1 MISVL
6 LVDDHTIV
14 RQGLRPLLEA
24 AGDIEVVGEASS
36 GEEALQ
42 QVALLHPTVTIL
54 DLLMPGMNG
63 LEVAARVASHTRV
76 LILSM
81 HSSDAYVVEA
91 LRAGALGYVVKDASA
106 QELITAI
113 RTVSRGEHYLSKPFS
128 EKGIHTYLSQSQ
140 VGTTDPFD
148 LLTRREREVLHLAA
162 QGQTAAGIAEHLGIS
177 PRTVEIH
184 RANLM
189 HKLELE
195 TTGDLV
201 RYALRKGIISL
212 DE

>member
-106 QELITAI
+106 EELITAI
-113 RTVSRGEHYLSKPFS
+113 RAVSQGEHYLSKPFS
-128 EKGIHTYLSQSQ
+128 KKGIHTYLSQSQ
-140 VGTTDPFD
+140 AGSTDPFD

-189 HKLELE
+189 HKLELD

>member
-14 RQGLRPLLEA
+14 RQGLKPLLEA
-24 AGDIEVVGEASS
+24 AGDMIVVGEAAC
-36 GEEALQ
+36 GEEGIQLTAALK
-42 QVALLHPTVTIL
+42 PTVTLL
-54 DLLMPGMNG
+54 DLMMPGMNG
-63 LEVAARVASHTRV
+63 IHAARQMCPHTRV
-76 LILSM
+76 LVLSM
-81 HSSDAYVVEA
+81 HAGDAYVIEA
-91 LRAGALGYVVKDASA
+91 LRAGAYGYVVKDASA
-106 QELITAI
+106 LELIEAV
-113 RTVSRGEHYLSKPFS
+113 RTVAAGQYYLSKPFS
-128 EKGIHTYLSQSQ
+128 NQGIKYYLELSQANEI
-140 VGTTDPFD
+140 DPYD
-148 LLTRREREVLHLAA
+148 LLTQRELQVIKLAA
-162 QGQTAAGIAEHLGIS
+162 QGLTSAAIASQLGIS

-195 TTGDLV
+195 STGDLV

>member
-42 QVALLHPTVTIL
+42 QVALLHPNVTVL

-81 HSSDAYVVEA
+81 HSSDAYVVEV

-106 QELITAI
+106 EELITAI
-113 RTVSRGEHYLSKPFS
+113 RAVSQGEHYLSKPFS

-140 VGTTDPFD
+140 AGSTDPFD
-148 LLTRREREVLHLAA
+148 LLTRREREVLRLAA

>member
-63 LEVAARVASHTRV
+63 LEVAARVASHTHV

-81 HSSDAYVVEA
+81 HSSDAYVVAA

-113 RTVSRGEHYLSKPFS
+113 RAVSQGEYYLSKPFS

-140 VGTTDPFD
+140 AGSTDPFD
-148 LLTRREREVLHLAA
+148 LLTRREREVLRLAA